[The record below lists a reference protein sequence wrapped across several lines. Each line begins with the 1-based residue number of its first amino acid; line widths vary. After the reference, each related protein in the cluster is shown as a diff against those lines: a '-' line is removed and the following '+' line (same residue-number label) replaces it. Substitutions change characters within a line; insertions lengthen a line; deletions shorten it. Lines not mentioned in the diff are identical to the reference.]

1 MNTIFLPTSQW
12 CIRHA
17 ACLRRFLTLFLTFIR
32 NVVNNRPHLNN
43 KKVEV
48 IEFMT
53 TAGVGGEGVERVL
66 GRG

>member
-1 MNTIFLPTSQW
+1 MVHSP
-12 CIRHA
+12 C
-17 ACLRRFLTLFLTFIR
+17 CRFLTLFLTFIR